1 MVKTRELTLTA
12 IFLSIILL
20 FAFTP
25 LGFINFGVIKATL
38 IHVPVIIGAIVLGPR
53 VGAFLGL
60 AFGLISM
67 LNSAINPGP
76 LSFVFSPFIPII
88 GTDHGSL
95 WAIVIAFVPR
105 ILVGIIPYYV
115 YKLLKTRLPK
125 MKTSLSLLIAGICGS
140 LTNTLLVMNFIYFLF
155 NPAYSQLN
163 EGLVGGN
170 LYKLVLTVIITNGI
184 PEAIIAGL
192 ATSAVASVLIKLTQR
207 NRT

>member
-1 MVKTRELTLTA
+1 MKTRELTLTA

-67 LNSAINPGP
+67 LNSTINPGP